1 LVDDNLT
8 GFPHGEA
15 VEEFW
20 WREVSRSKDQCFNQH
35 LATSALEEA
44 KKALE
49 LANEEL
55 KSFRGE
61 TLKLRDACEKGW
73 LAVLLAT
80 DALLAELSFRKP
92 ESYAER
98 RILLR
103 ELERKMPKAAEIS
116 LRDRLGA
123 RGYYLHI
130 LGYHEG
136 SLREEEAAE
145 ELEKAGKYVEDVEK
159 LLKEAKQKET
169 RRERNHHG

>member
-1 LVDDNLT
+1 LVGDNLT

-15 VEEFW
+15 VKEFW

-55 KSFRGE
+55 KSFHRGRE
-61 TLKLRDACEKGW
+61 ALRLRDACEKGW

-80 DALLAELSFRKP
+80 DALLAELGFRKP

-98 RILLR
+98 RMLLR
-103 ELERKMPKAAEIS
+103 ELERKMPRAAEFS

-136 SLREEEAAE
+136 SLGEEEAAE
-145 ELEKAGKYVEDVEK
+145 ELEKARKYVEDVEK

-169 RRERNHHG
+169 WRA